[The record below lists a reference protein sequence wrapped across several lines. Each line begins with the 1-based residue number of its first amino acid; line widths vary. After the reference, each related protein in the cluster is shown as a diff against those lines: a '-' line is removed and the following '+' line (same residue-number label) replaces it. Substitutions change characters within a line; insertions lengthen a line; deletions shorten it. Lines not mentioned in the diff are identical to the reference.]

1 LALFEFFLT
10 VFAAGFCLF
19 GLDLALFFVVVTV
32 VFLFTVVVVCDNS
45 GAADASRIA
54 NRKVVSLFIKFSLGL
69 AVLA

>member
-10 VFAAGFCLF
+10 VFAAGFWLF
-19 GLDLALFFVVVTV
+19 GLDLALFFVVAV
-32 VFLFTVVVVCDNS
+32 VLLFTVVVVCDNS
-45 GAADASRIA
+45 GAAVASRIA